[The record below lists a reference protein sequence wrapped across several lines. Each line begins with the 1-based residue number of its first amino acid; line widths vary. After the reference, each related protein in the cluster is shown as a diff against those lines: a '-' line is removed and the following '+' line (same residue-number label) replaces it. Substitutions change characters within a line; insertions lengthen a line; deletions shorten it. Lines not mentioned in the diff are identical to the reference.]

1 MMLFSFLMRG
11 TNQKGCVC
19 IRRGKGVKKAKWN
32 GVAEKKK
39 KGRKKREGRGG
50 GDGSGFT
57 IFRFKTAKASGTFV
71 CF

>member
-1 MMLFSFLMRG
+1 MYE
-11 TNQKGCVC
+11 
-19 IRRGKGVKKAKWN
+19 RGKGVKKAKWN

-57 IFRFKTAKASGTFV
+57 IKPQKRAELLFV
-71 CF
+71 SNNNKVYRAQRLF

>member
-1 MMLFSFLMRG
+1 MY
-11 TNQKGCVC
+11 TKGE
-19 IRRGKGVKKAKWN
+19 RGKRGKMEW
-32 GVAEKKK
+32 GCREEKKREREREREREK
-39 KGRKKREGRGG
+39 KEGRGG